1 MDAFCSTCYRFCLY
15 KLIAKYADL
24 VHSDLQTDVHA
35 DSIQGTPPV
44 LIAVTY
50 A

>member
-1 MDAFCSTCYRFCLY
+1 MARC
-15 KLIAKYADL
+15 ADL

-35 DSIQGTPPV
+35 DSIQGTPPL